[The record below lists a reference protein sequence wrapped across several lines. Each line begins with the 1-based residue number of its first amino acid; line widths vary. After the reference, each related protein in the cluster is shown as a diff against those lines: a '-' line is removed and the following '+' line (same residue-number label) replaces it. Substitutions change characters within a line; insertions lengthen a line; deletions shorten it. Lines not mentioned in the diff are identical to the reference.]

1 MPGKSRH
8 FFCLYYFVVL
18 SGLEEKLFM
27 SIDYLVIEGN
37 IGAGKTTLAT
47 MLSVDLNSKLIL
59 EGFTDNPFLPKFYA
73 DPAKY
78 SFPLE
83 LSFLAERYSQ
93 LKTDLASRDLFHQL
107 TITDYYFMKSL
118 IFAQRTLA
126 PDEYQLYRKFFD
138 IIYERL
144 PKPDLYVYLHLPENQ
159 LIENIHKRG
168 RDYEQSIEINY
179 LKTIREGYFNFF
191 SQQNDFPVLIIDTS
205 NIDFVKN
212 SSDYQLI
219 KDLIFNNTHH
229 NSINRAFINGE
240 IQ

>member
-1 MPGKSRH
+1 
-8 FFCLYYFVVL
+8 
-18 SGLEEKLFM
+18 M

-37 IGAGKTTLAT
+37 IGAGKTSLST

-59 EGFTDNPFLPKFYA
+59 EGFSDNPFLPKFYA

-93 LKTDLASRDLFHQL
+93 LKTDLQSRDLFHKL
-107 TITDYYFMKSL
+107 IVADYYFMKSL
-118 IFAQRTLA
+118 IFARNTLA
-126 PDEYQLYRKFFD
+126 PDEYNLYRKFFD

-144 PKPDLYVYLHLPENQ
+144 PKPDLYVYLHLPENR
-159 LIENIHKRG
+159 LLENIRKRG
-168 RDYEQSIEINY
+168 RDYEKSIEMAY

-205 NIDFVKN
+205 NIDFVN
-212 SSDYQLI
+212 NNHDYQLI
-219 KDLIFNNTHH
+219 RRLIFEKKYPDGI
-229 NSINRAFINGE
+229 SRVILNG
-240 IQ
+240 